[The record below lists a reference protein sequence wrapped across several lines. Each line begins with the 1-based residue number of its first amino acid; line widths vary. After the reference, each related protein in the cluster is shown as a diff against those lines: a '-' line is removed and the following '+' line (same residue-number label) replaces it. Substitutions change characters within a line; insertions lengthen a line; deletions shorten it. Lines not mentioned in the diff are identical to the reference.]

1 VQRRLFR
8 PPASAAQ
15 KAPGPERNG
24 LPDGYAVT
32 ASTSR
37 ITMTEDHEVAAIPL
51 AEERVSVTKREVE
64 TGRLRVEISVQ
75 ERQDAVPVEL
85 SHDEVEVERV
95 PVNKAVS
102 HLPSVRLEGSTTIIP
117 VVEEVVVV
125 EKRLILV
132 EEIHVRRKSVA
143 ETRQI
148 PVTLRSEQVR
158 IDRSGSLEGAD
169 EADGSGRAGG
179 PA

>member
-1 VQRRLFR
+1 
-8 PPASAAQ
+8 
-15 KAPGPERNG
+15 
-24 LPDGYAVT
+24 
-32 ASTSR
+32 
-37 ITMTEDHEVAAIPL
+37 MTEEQEVAVIPL
-51 AEERVSVTKREVE
+51 SEERVSVTKHEVE
-64 TGRLRVEISVQ
+64 TGRLRIQISVE

-132 EEIHVRRKSVA
+132 EEIHVRRRSAA
-143 ETRQI
+143 ETRHI
-148 PVTLRSEQVR
+148 PVVLRSERVL
-158 IDRSGSLEGAD
+158 IDGSGSLDGASV
-169 EADGSGRAGG
+169 ADGPVRAGG
-179 PA
+179 DA

>member
-1 VQRRLFR
+1 
-8 PPASAAQ
+8 
-15 KAPGPERNG
+15 
-24 LPDGYAVT
+24 
-32 ASTSR
+32 
-37 ITMTEDHEVAAIPL
+37 MTEEQEVAAIPL

-64 TGRLRVEISVQ
+64 TGRLRIEVSVD

-95 PVNKAVS
+95 PVNKVVS

-125 EKRLILV
+125 EKRLMLV

-148 PVTLRSEQVR
+148 PVVLRSERVH
-158 IDRSGSLEGAD
+158 IDGSANLGSSGV
-169 EADGSGRAGG
+169 ADGPARTGRDA
-179 PA
+179 